1 MSKPSLINENIN
13 RIYTF
18 WLNSA
23 GWNILKIKCPCCQFW
38 FRHTVQKVDLRP
50 CCLKEFALLAH
61 ESETSWFPYLFLSKS
76 WRKTNCWNVYTAR
89 IGPCCVLEASLPR
102 LRDKRFCVFLWGVW
116 QLWTESICHLKCAWV
131 SIDSRFLQFRTE
143 LSLLKSG
150 PKFYCSLGVDS
161 VSHSSLL

>member
-89 IGPCCVLEASLPR
+89 IRPCCVLEASLPR
-102 LRDKRFCVFLWGVW
+102 LRDKRFCVFCVACDNFEPNRYVIW
-116 QLWTESICHLKCAWV
+116 SALKCQ
-131 SIDSRFLQFRTE
+131 STLDFF
-143 LSLLKSG
+143 
-150 PKFYCSLGVDS
+150 
-161 VSHSSLL
+161 SSEPSCHF